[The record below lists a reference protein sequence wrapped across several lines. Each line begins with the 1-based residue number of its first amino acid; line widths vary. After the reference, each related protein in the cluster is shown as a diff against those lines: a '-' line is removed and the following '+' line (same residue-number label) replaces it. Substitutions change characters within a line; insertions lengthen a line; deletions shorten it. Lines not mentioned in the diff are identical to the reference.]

1 MAGNGFLNQ
10 YSESA
15 MDRNFYQYGRIAMA
29 LSVVSCWGEFGF
41 CQFPS
46 QIQHDRHNPS
56 TATNFSGTDKRVA
69 TDGVSRLLPPKVTKG
84 NFYQVP
90 NKAGVI
96 PPAELLAAAITSVAI
111 DTDPSPN
118 VNTLSGNSPGEQ
130 NDEVVGKIASENEAS
145 DDEAIDSDEDYTSK
159 EEYDTAKRD
168 DVARKQEYGQQRTDS
183 TRAFLR
189 TQTPLLKRGQWQFD
203 LGATYSISE
212 VRFPALLPGPI
223 LTEDRYQLRDLDSL
237 LGFRYGVNERLQW
250 FGATRVGWQSTEV
263 TDGLNLLRNDNGGI
277 GDLVTGFN
285 FLLRQET
292 ECAPSIITSF
302 TMTAP
307 TGNPRNP
314 VILADTGLGLGA
326 WTFTPEVLMVK
337 SLDPVVLFWGAGYR
351 HVMENNFQGD
361 DIKIGDSIQYNF
373 GTGFG
378 VNENVTLSSALLGSY
393 ILDTKVNSQRLLG
406 TAGDAISIR
415 TAATIARR
423 RKIIEPFVTFGLTQ
437 RAPAASL
444 GIIWT
449 R

>member
-1 MAGNGFLNQ
+1 MAGNGFLKK
-10 YSESA
+10 YTERE
-15 MDRNFYQYGRIAMA
+15 MDRILSRYVRVAVT
-29 LSVVSCWGEFGF
+29 LSVTICWGEFGF
-41 CQFPS
+41 S
-46 QIQHDRHNPS
+46 QLPELIQHDHPIS
-56 TATNFSGTDKRVA
+56 SGVTSSFKTNKLVTS
-69 TDGVSRLLPPKVTKG
+69 DGVKRLQTPLSSQEIS
-84 NFYQVP
+84 YQVSE
-90 NKAGVI
+90 NAKLT
-96 PPAELLAAAITSVAI
+96 PPADLQAAAVTPNGNA
-111 DTDPSPN
+111 PSAD
-118 VNTLSGNSPGEQ
+118 SASEQ
-130 NDEVVGKIASENEAS
+130 KDEFAGKKATEKIASNDVEA
-145 DDEAIDSDEDYTSK
+145 ESDEDYTSR
-159 EEYDTAKRD
+159 EEYDSAKQD
-168 DVARKQEYGQQRTDS
+168 EVARKQEYGQQRTDS

-263 TDGLNLLRNDNGGI
+263 TDGLNLLRNDTGGI

-351 HVMENNFQGD
+351 HVLENNFQGD